1 MLKYIVT
8 GTGRSG
14 TVFMARVLTDLGVPC
29 GHESIFNHDA
39 EVVVMRRFHGF
50 DPPTISICSD
60 NSGWLNLNNI
70 IADSSYMAM
79 PYLDHEDINEVPVI
93 HVVRNPLAVISS
105 FVKDLSYFNNVKD
118 NPFNKGNWEEWIYKI
133 VPEINLGRDPVERA
147 CIYYVLWNSEIEDKC
162 SGASAACKNRP
173 YFRLK
178 AEEPFKDE
186 FFEFIGMARQPVTF
200 INKRI
205 NSMKKR
211 TEDFTLDDIPD
222 GGVRFNVKVEFI
234 NIMKRYGYL

>member
-14 TVFMARVLTDLGVPC
+14 TVYMARVLTDLGVTC

-50 DPPTISICSD
+50 HPPTISICSD

-70 IADSSYMAM
+70 VADSSYMAM
-79 PYLDHEDINEVPVI
+79 PYLNYEDINEIPVI

-105 FVKDLSYFNNVKD
+105 FVKDLNYFNNAKD
-118 NPFNKGNWEEWIYKI
+118 NPFNKGHWEEWIYKI
-133 VPEINLGRDPVERA
+133 VPEISFGRDPIERA
-147 CIYYVLWNSEIEDKC
+147 CIYYVLWNKRVEQVQ
-162 SGASAACKNRP
+162 NRP
-173 YFRLK
+173 YLRHK
-178 AEEPFKDE
+178 AEDSFKDE
-186 FFEFIGMARQPVTF
+186 FFEFLGIARQPVAF

-205 NSMKKR
+205 NSMKNR
-211 TEDFTLDDIPD
+211 TEDFTLNDIPD
-222 GGVRFNVKVEFI
+222 GDIKNEFI
-234 NIMKRYGYL
+234 DMIKRYGYNI

>member
-14 TVFMARVLTDLGVPC
+14 TVYMARVLTDLGVPC

-39 EVVVMRRFHGF
+39 EVVVMRRFHRF

-70 IADSSYMAM
+70 VADSSYMAM
-79 PYLDHEDINEVPVI
+79 PYLDHEDINEVPII

-105 FVKDLSYFNNVKD
+105 FVKDLNYFNNVKD

-133 VPEINLGRDPVERA
+133 VPEIGSGRDPIERA
-147 CIYYVLWNSEIEDKC
+147 CIYYVLWNKRIEQ
-162 SGASAACKNRP
+162 AQNRP
-173 YFRLK
+173 YLRHK

-186 FFEFIGMARQPVTF
+186 FFEFLGMARQPVTF

-211 TEDFTLDDIPD
+211 TEDFTVNDIPD
-222 GGVRFNVKVEFI
+222 GDIKSEFI
-234 NIMKRYGYL
+234 DIIKRYGY

>member
-14 TVFMARVLTDLGVPC
+14 TVYMARVLTDLDVPC

-60 NSGWLNLNNI
+60 NSGWLNLNRI
-70 IADSSYMAM
+70 VADSSYMAM
-79 PYLDHEDINEVPVI
+79 PYLNHEDINEVPVI

-105 FVKDLSYFNNVKD
+105 FVKDLNYFNNVKD

-133 VPEINLGRDPVERA
+133 VPEISSGRDPVERA
-147 CIYYVLWNSEIEDKC
+147 CIYYVLWNKRIEQ
-162 SGASAACKNRP
+162 AQNRP
-173 YFRLK
+173 YLRHK
-178 AEEPFKDE
+178 AEDAFKDG
-186 FFEFIGMARQPVTF
+186 FFEFLGMARQPVTF

-211 TEDFTLDDIPD
+211 AEDLTLNDIPD
-222 GGVRFNVKVEFI
+222 GGIKTEFI
-234 NIMKRYGYL
+234 DMMKRYGY